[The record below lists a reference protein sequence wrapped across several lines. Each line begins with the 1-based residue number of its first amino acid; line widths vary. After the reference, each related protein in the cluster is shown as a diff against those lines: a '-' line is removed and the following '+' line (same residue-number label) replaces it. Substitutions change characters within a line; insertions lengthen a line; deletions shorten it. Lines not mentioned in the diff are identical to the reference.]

1 MPSPL
6 VAQKIAQLTGHNASV
21 FALSSYKSPNTFISG
36 AGDGWV
42 VEWDVDAPEMGRL
55 IAKIETQIFYL
66 QYLSQQHGIIVGNM
80 NGGVHW
86 VNLQDSSKTANI
98 AHHKKGVF
106 GIIHVNG
113 QVYTIGG
120 GGWLTRWDIHKQ
132 RTTESLQ
139 LSHASLRC
147 IDYSPIRNE
156 LLIGASDHNIYF
168 VDPDSLRLKMKKQAA
183 HENSVFAARY
193 TPDGQRLI
201 SGGRDAMLKMWSLQ
215 DQQIICEKSIPA
227 HWFTI
232 NSIAFHPQHNWLATA
247 SRDKTIKIWDLSG
260 LKLLKVLEMQRDSGH
275 VNSVNRLLWLPY
287 QNTLVSASDDRSMI
301 LWDINYK

>member
-6 VAQKIAQLTGHNASV
+6 ISRKIAQLTGHNASV
-21 FALSSYKSPNTFISG
+21 FALSPYQAPHRFLSG

-42 VEWDVDAPEMGRL
+42 VEWDVNKPENGRL

-66 QYLSQQHGIIVGNM
+66 KYISQQHGIVVGNM

-86 VNLQDSSKTANI
+86 INLQDTNKNSNI

-106 GIIHVNG
+106 GIIHIKD

-120 GGWLTRWDIHKQ
+120 GGWLTRWDSNKK
-132 RTTESLQ
+132 RTSDSLQ

-147 IDYSPIRNE
+147 IDYSPLRNE
-156 LLIGASDHNIYF
+156 LAIGASDNNIYF
-168 VDPDSLRLKMKKQAA
+168 VDPDTLTVTMKKEAA
-183 HENSVFAARY
+183 HQNSVFAARY
-193 TPDGQRLI
+193 TPDGQGLI
-201 SGGRDAMLKMWSLQ
+201 SGGRDAMLKSWTLKGH
-215 DQQIICEKSIPA
+215 QIAGEESIPA

-232 NSIAFHPQHNWLATA
+232 NSIAFHPQQAWFATA
-247 SRDKTIKIWDLSG
+247 SRDKTIKIWDTSSF
-260 LKLLKVLEMQRDSGH
+260 KLLKVLEMQRDGGH

-287 QNTLVSASDDRSMI
+287 NNVLVSASDDRSMI
-301 LWDINYK
+301 LWDINHK